1 MTADLTVFPEFDPNQ
16 FYLEL
21 AENTL
26 ARGWQH
32 IDRYSVISRRWQ
44 AYLNQVALTTFLA
57 WLQEEQSIK
66 AKIWPNR
73 SALPTF
79 GEVVEGTA
87 IEFEGVRLLL
97 LPTDS
102 LDVSE
107 IRVPQEWVDIPSW
120 VADYYLAIQINPDDG
135 YLRVF
140 GYTTHRQLKTKGR
153 YEAGDRVYTLS
164 ERDLITD
171 LDLLWITR
179 QLCPEEQL
187 RETVAPLPPLPLVQ
201 AENLLVRLGQS
212 SVLFPRLEIPFQL
225 WGALLEQDGWR
236 QRLYEH
242 RIGITEQWSVPQWL
256 ETGISQAAQAL
267 GWNST
272 QWQPSFLVARGTPS
286 VSSSRVFSRP
296 LVIAQQPY
304 ELRVFPQGLPEQGIW
319 RFELWSSSPNS
330 YIPKGM
336 KLRLLTEDLQ
346 SFENNEDIAINNVD
360 LLFVEVALS
369 PGESLIWEI
378 EPSPDNYQREILRF

>member
-21 AENTL
+21 AEDTL
-26 ARGWQH
+26 ARSWQQ

-44 AYLNQVALTTFLA
+44 AYLNQVVLTTFLA

-73 SALPTF
+73 SALPSF
-79 GEVVEGTA
+79 WEVVEGTA
-87 IEFEGVRLLL
+87 LEFEGVRLLL

-120 VADYYLAIQINPDDG
+120 VADYYLAVQINPDDG

-164 ERDLITD
+164 ETDLITD

-242 RIGITEQWSVPQWL
+242 QSRIV
-256 ETGISQAAQAL
+256 AM
-267 GWNST
+267 
-272 QWQPSFLVARGTPS
+272 SFCEPRSCRLQL
-286 VSSSRVFSRP
+286 SS
-296 LVIAQQPY
+296 
-304 ELRVFPQGLPEQGIW
+304 
-319 RFELWSSSPNS
+319 
-330 YIPKGM
+330 
-336 KLRLLTEDLQ
+336 
-346 SFENNEDIAINNVD
+346 
-360 LLFVEVALS
+360 
-369 PGESLIWEI
+369 
-378 EPSPDNYQREILRF
+378 